1 MTSRVISL
9 SVVLLTV
16 AGTAPAQSIP
26 IQTVPLVPAD
36 QFDIFPS
43 YTLAMGGVSIAVSD
57 TLHDPFVNPAKGARL
72 RAARFFSS
80 PTFYSVS
87 DDAGAGRTLPLG
99 AFGAAGSWYGGLALA
114 LQQVDASHPRS
125 SFVNPPSPLADTAVL
140 RAGGPAPSVADL
152 GPAARSHGNALAFAM
167 IGRQLP
173 RSGLSI
179 GGSVSWA
186 KLRAVDGVDLLYP
199 GSTRVEQ
206 SGETVD
212 ARLGVLKEWAG
223 DRSLEAVVLHERFRM
238 THDVTF
244 IDAFWDPGTQQFV
257 QRSRLEH
264 NRDVTERW
272 GSHVKYERPL
282 TASGW
287 RIGWLATANRTSQP
301 AIPNTDLLNIPQNP
315 GHAAAYELGVGV
327 SRLYGPAVFGMDLV
341 YQPIWSTTWAEAQTP
356 TVTSSGDTIPV
367 GGRTVENGFH
377 FSNALF
383 RIGVSR
389 ELVLGPLTKTAALQ
403 LGLLVR
409 SVHYSLAQQDH
420 VDVATRHLEE
430 SWLEWTPTWG
440 VSLGFPELEL
450 RYRGRVSHGT
460 DRLVPPSNSNQ
471 IIAVADPR
479 PGGFFLPPPL
489 PMTLDGVHVVTHQFS
504 VSLPLR

>member
-1 MTSRVISL
+1 MTRRVVSL

-43 YTLAMGGVSIAVSD
+43 STLAMGGVSIAVPD

-87 DDAGAGRTLPLG
+87 HDAGAGRTLPLG

-114 LQQVDASHPRS
+114 LQQVDASHPS
-125 SFVNPPSPLADTAVL
+125 SSSVNLPLRDTAFVL
-140 RAGGPAPSVADL
+140 AGSLAPSVADV
-152 GPAARSHGNALAFAM
+152 GPGPQSHGNALAFAM
-167 IGRQLP
+167 IGKELP

-179 GGSVSWA
+179 GGSVGWA

-199 GSTRVEQ
+199 GSMRVDQ

-212 ARLGVLKEWAG
+212 ARLGLLKEWGG
-223 DRSLEAVVLHERFRM
+223 DRSFEAIVLHERFRM

-244 IDAFWDPGTQQFV
+244 LDSFWDPGTQQFFQSPRV
-257 QRSRLEH
+257 AR
-264 NRDVTERW
+264 NRDFSKRW
-272 GSHVKYERPL
+272 GVHVKYERPL
-282 TASGW
+282 TTSGW

-301 AIPNTDLLNIPQNP
+301 NIPNSDVLNIPQEP
-315 GHAAAYELGVGV
+315 GRAAAYELGVGV
-327 SRLYGPAVFGMDLV
+327 SRTSGPSVFGMDLV
-341 YQPIWSTTWAEAQTP
+341 YQPIWSTTWAEASTP
-356 TVTSSGDTIPV
+356 TATSGGNLIPV

-383 RIGVSR
+383 RMGVSR
-389 ELVLGPLTKTAALQ
+389 EVPLGQLTKTVALQ
-403 LGLLVR
+403 LGLVVR
-409 SVHYSLAQQDH
+409 SVHYNLAQRDF
-420 VDVATRHLEE
+420 VDATTRRLGE

-440 VSLGFPELEL
+440 LSFRFPELEL
-450 RYRGRVSHGT
+450 RYRGRVTHGT
-460 DRLVPPSNSNQ
+460 DRLVAPSNQ
-471 IIAVADPR
+471 FIAQPIAR
-479 PGGFFLPPPL
+479 PGFFPPTGSA
-489 PMTLDGVHVVTHQFS
+489 MTLDGVHVVTHQFS